1 MRVNTHDPELPADI
15 RVFDRGWLSSS
26 NVLCLG
32 EAPALIDTSHVK
44 HAARTVAR
52 MRTALGAQPLAA
64 IAHTHLHSDHCG
76 GTAALQ
82 AAWPAAMT
90 WVPEVSLA
98 TVQAWDEHA
107 LTFGETGQR
116 CARFRADRGLRPG
129 TPVRLG
135 RRQWEIHAAP
145 GHDALA
151 VLLFDPEARI
161 LIAGDALWEHGVGVI
176 FPELDGSDCFQRY
189 LDTLDAIEALAP
201 AWVIPGHGPAIGQA
215 GGAIER
221 ALAQARE
228 RIARWQADPEQHAL
242 HAVRVM
248 IKYQFM
254 DVEAMTLPDFEH
266 WVDASPLLHRVHD
279 QFGAGQ
285 DWAPWWRQ
293 LVDGMVAKGT
303 LQRDATHLRDSA
315 G

>member
-1 MRVNTHDPELPADI
+1 MSSTTLPSDL
-15 RVFDRGWLSSS
+15 RVFDRGWLSSTS
-26 NVLCLG
+26 LVCLG
-32 EAPALIDTSHVK
+32 ECPAVIDTGHLK
-44 HAARTVAR
+44 HAPLAVALVR
-52 MRTALGAQPLAA
+52 EALQGQPLAR

-82 AAWPAAMT
+82 AAWPDART

-98 TVQAWDEHA
+98 TVQVWDLEA

-116 CARFRADRGLRPG
+116 CARFRAEHGLRPG
-129 TPVRLG
+129 ASVQLG
-135 RRQWEIHAAP
+135 NRHWDIHAAP
-145 GHDALA
+145 GHDPLA
-151 VLLFDPEARI
+151 VLLFDPEARV
-161 LIAGDALWEHGVGVI
+161 LVAGDALWEHGVGLI
-176 FPELDGSDCFQRY
+176 FPELDGSDHFQRY

-201 AWVIPGHGPAIGQA
+201 AWVVPGHGPAIGQA
-215 GGAIER
+215 GGAIDR
-221 ALAQARE
+221 ALTQARE
-228 RIARWQADPEQHAL
+228 RIVRWQAHPEQHAL

-254 DVEAMTLPDFEH
+254 DVEVMALPDFER
-266 WVDASPLLHRVHD
+266 WIDASPLLHQVHD
-279 QFGAGQ
+279 RFGAGQ

-315 G
+315 D

>member
-1 MRVNTHDPELPADI
+1 MSHTLPDDI

-32 EAPALIDTSHVK
+32 QAPALIDTGHVK
-44 HAARTVAR
+44 HATETLARVRA
-52 MRTALGAQPLAA
+52 ALGGQALAT

-82 AAWPAAMT
+82 AAWPQAAT

-98 TVQAWDEHA
+98 SVQAWDEAA

-116 CARFRADRGLRPG
+116 CARFRADHGLRPG
-129 TPVRLG
+129 TSVRLG
-135 RRQWEIHAAP
+135 ARDWNVLPAP

-151 VLLFDPEARI
+151 VLLFEPEARI
-161 LIAGDALWEHGVGVI
+161 LVAGDALWEHGVGVI
-176 FPELDGSDCFQRY
+176 FPVLAGSAGFAPY
-189 LDTLDAIEALAP
+189 LRTLDAIEAQQP
-201 AWVIPGHGPAIGQA
+201 EWVIPGHGTAIARA
-215 GGAIER
+215 GGGIER
-221 ALAQARE
+221 ALAQARA
-228 RIARWQADPEQHAL
+228 RIAHWQAHPDQHAL

-254 DVEAMTLPDFEH
+254 DVGAMSLPQFER
-266 WVDASPLLHRVHD
+266 WIDASPLLRQVHRRYAAD
-279 QFGAGQ
+279 Q
-285 DWAPWWRQ
+285 DWNAWWRA
-293 LVDGMVAKGT
+293 LVDAMVAKGT
-303 LQRDATHLRDSA
+303 LQRDATHLRDSV